1 MDSAQILAAISV
13 EQHVL
18 KVCAVQNLGQPYKF
32 KYHNACSFPA
42 LRRYMAAAASSRKTS
57 AASARK
63 RQATDVSK
71 LLQGQVQVSIIGITF
86 CAIWRGTFAAAKVIP
101 KSSTNI

>member
-1 MDSAQILAAISV
+1 MVSAQILAAISV

-18 KVCAVQNLGQPYKF
+18 KVCAVQNLGQPY

-63 RQATDVSK
+63 RQATDVSE
-71 LLQGQVQVSIIGITF
+71 LLQGQVQVSIIGIKV
-86 CAIWRGTFAAAKVIP
+86 CALVVFWQHKQKVLQLGV
-101 KSSTNI
+101 KL